1 MIKFADPKAQYEQ
14 YSSEID
20 EAIRDVLN
28 SERYILGEQVTS
40 LEEEF
45 CEYIGTKHSIGVANG
60 TDALELSLRAM
71 DIGHGDEVITV
82 SHTAVPTVAAIES
95 CGASP
100 VLIDIDENH
109 YTMNISHLQEALSSK
124 TKAVIAVHI
133 YGNACDLSNISS
145 FCKNNDLKLIE
156 DVSQAH
162 GATFDGSKLGSIGD
176 IGCFSCFPT
185 KNLSAIG
192 DAGLITTNND
202 DYAEKII
209 MLREYGWK
217 ERISQI
223 QGRNSRLDEIQ
234 AAILRV
240 KLRHLDETNSKRVMI
255 ANLYKSKLNS
265 VPLKLPTH
273 NQNVSPVFHLFVAQT
288 DQRDDLLKFLSDREI
303 FAGIHY
309 PVPVHLQPAYLNR
322 VKILDL
328 AVTEKI
334 ADKIISLPLYP
345 ELSKEKVE
353 QTIDCIKSFFSNAC

>member
-1 MIKFADPKAQYEQ
+1 MIKFADPKAQYEE
-14 YSSEID
+14 YSAEID
-20 EAIRDVLN
+20 EAISDVLK
-28 SERYILGEQVTS
+28 SDRYILGDQVAS

-45 CEYIGTKHSIGVANG
+45 SRYIGTKYSIGVANG
-60 TDALELSLRAM
+60 TDALELALKAM
-71 DIGHGDEVITV
+71 DIGYGDEVITV

-100 VLIDIDENH
+100 VLIDIDENE
-109 YTMNISHLQEALSSK
+109 YTMNTSHLKEALSSK

-133 YGNACDLSNISS
+133 YGNACDISEISS
-145 FCKNNDLKLIE
+145 FCKTNDLKLIE

-162 GATFDGSKLGSIGD
+162 GATFDEKKLGSIGD

-185 KNLSAIG
+185 KNLGAIG

-202 DYAEKII
+202 QYAEKII

-217 ERISQI
+217 ERLSHI

-240 KLRHLDETNSKRVMI
+240 KLRHLDETNSKRLMI
-255 ANLYKSKLNS
+255 ANLYKTKLNS
-265 VPLKLPTH
+265 VPLRLPCH
-273 NQNVSPVFHLFVAQT
+273 KQNVSPVFHLFVTQT
-288 DQRDDLLKFLSDREI
+288 DKRDGLLQFLSQKEI

-322 VKILDL
+322 VKTLDL
-328 AVTEKI
+328 SVTEKI
-334 ADKIISLPLYP
+334 AGKIISLPLYP
-345 ELSKEKVE
+345 ELSTEKVE
-353 QTIDCIKSFFSNAC
+353 YVIESIKSFFSNEC

>member
-1 MIKFADPKAQYEQ
+1 MIKFADPKAQYEE
-14 YSSEID
+14 YKHEID
-20 EAIRDVLN
+20 EAISNVLN
-28 SERYILGEQVTS
+28 SDRYILGEEVAS
-40 LEEEF
+40 LEKEF
-45 CEYIGTKHSIGVANG
+45 SEYIGTKHSIGVANG
-60 TDALELSLRAM
+60 TDALELSLRALN
-71 DIGHGDEVITV
+71 IGYGDEVITV

-100 VLIDIDENH
+100 VLVDIDENQ
-109 YTMNISHLQEALSSK
+109 YTMNVSHLKDALSSK

-133 YGNACDLSNISS
+133 YGNSCDLSAISS
-145 FCKNNDLKLIE
+145 FCKANDLKLIE

-162 GATFDGSKLGSIGD
+162 GATFDKKKLGSIGD

-185 KNLSAIG
+185 KNLGAIG
-192 DAGLITTNND
+192 DAGLITTNSD
-202 DYAEKII
+202 QYAEKLI

-217 ERISQI
+217 NRLSQI

-240 KLRHLDETNSKRVMI
+240 KLSHLDETNSKRVII
-255 ANLYKSKLNS
+255 ADLYKSNLNS
-265 VPLKLPTH
+265 VPLKLPSH
-273 NQNVSPVFHLFVAQT
+273 SQNVSPVFHLFVAQT
-288 DQRDDLLKFLSDREI
+288 DKRDQLLKFLSERGV

-322 VKILDL
+322 IKILDL
-328 AVTEKI
+328 SVTENI

-353 QTIDCIKSFFSNAC
+353 EVIECINSFFSNEC

>member
-1 MIKFADPKAQYEQ
+1 MIKFADPKAQYEE
-14 YSSEID
+14 YRAEID
-20 EAIRDVLN
+20 GAISDVLK
-28 SERYILGEQVTS
+28 SDRYILGEQVIS

-100 VLIDIDENH
+100 VLVDIDENH

-133 YGNACDLSNISS
+133 YGNACDISDIS
-145 FCKNNDLKLIE
+145 AFCKSNDLKLIE

-162 GATFDGSKLGSIGD
+162 GATFDNSKLGSIGD

-185 KNLSAIG
+185 KNLGAIG

-202 DYAEKII
+202 DYAEKLI

-240 KLRHLDETNSKRVMI
+240 KLRHLDEMNSKRVKI

-265 VPLKLPTH
+265 VPLKLPSH
-273 NQNVSPVFHLFVAQT
+273 NQNVSPVFHLFVVQT
-288 DQRDDLLKFLSDREI
+288 ENRDDLLKFLSDREI

-309 PVPVHLQPAYLNR
+309 PVPVHLQPAYINR
-322 VKILDL
+322 IKTLDL
-328 AVTEKI
+328 AVTENI

-345 ELSKEKVE
+345 ELLKEKVE
-353 QTIDCIKSFFSNAC
+353 NVIECINSFFSYEC

>member
-1 MIKFADPKAQYEQ
+1 MIKFADPKAQYEE
-14 YSSEID
+14 YSAEID
-20 EAIRDVLN
+20 DAISNVLK
-28 SERYILGEQVTS
+28 SDRYILGEEVTS
-40 LEEEF
+40 LEKEF
-45 CEYIGTKHSIGVANG
+45 SEYIGTKHSIGVANG

-71 DIGHGDEVITV
+71 DIGYGDEVITV

-100 VLIDIDENH
+100 VLIDVDQNH
-109 YTMNISHLQEALSSK
+109 YTMNISHLKEALSSK

-133 YGNACDLSNISS
+133 YGNACDLSEISS
-145 FCKNNDLKLIE
+145 FCKTNDLKLIE

-162 GATFDGSKLGSIGD
+162 GATFDEKKLGSIGD

-185 KNLSAIG
+185 KNLGAIG

-202 DYAEKII
+202 QYAEKII

-217 ERISQI
+217 ERLSQI

-240 KLRHLDETNSKRVMI
+240 KLRHLDETNSKRVKI
-255 ANLYKSKLNS
+255 ANLYKSKLSS
-265 VPLKLPTH
+265 VPLKLPSH

-288 DQRDDLLKFLSDREI
+288 DKRDELLKFLSQREI

-328 AVTEKI
+328 AVTEEI
-334 ADKIISLPLYP
+334 AGKIISLPLYP

-353 QTIDCIKSFFSNAC
+353 DTIDCIKSFFSNES